1 MFYYISGELAYK
13 GENFVVVD
21 VGGVGYKIYTSLSTL
36 EKSDSVGSNVKLYT
50 HLHVR
55 EDIFDIYGFLTN
67 EELHMFNMLLSVSG
81 VGTKAALSLLSTMP
95 PSQLALSIVTEDT
108 KSFTRAPGIGPK
120 VAQRIV
126 LELKDKV
133 KNDQL
138 TALPADSAPASY
150 SGGSMGE
157 ALEALVVL
165 GYSANEARGAL
176 AGMDM
181 SMDLELIIKQAL
193 VRLMK

>member
-1 MFYYISGELAYK
+1 MFYYISGELAHK
-13 GENFVVVD
+13 GDNFAVVD
-21 VGGVGYKIYTSLSTL
+21 AGGVGYKIHTSLSTL
-36 EKSDSVGSNVKLYT
+36 EKAGSIGSDIKLYT
-50 HLHVR
+50 FLYVR
-55 EDIFDIYGFLTN
+55 EDIFDIYGFSTN

-81 VGTKAALSLLSTMP
+81 VGPKAALSLLSTMP
-95 PSQLALSIVTEDT
+95 SSQIALAIVTEDT

-120 VAQRIV
+120 AAQRIV

-138 TALPADSAPASY
+138 VSVPADSAPAAY

-157 ALEALVVL
+157 AMEALVVL

-176 AGMDM
+176 LGLDM
-181 SMDLELIIKQAL
+181 GMDLELIIKQAL
-193 VRLMK
+193 VKLMK